1 MSKKVLVIGTS
12 LRKEG
17 NSNRLVQ
24 EFAKGAKDAGNEVDI
39 EYLYNKKINFC
50 KGCLACQRLMH
61 CVIDDDT
68 NAIVEKMKNSD
79 IIAFATPIYFYEM
92 CGQMKTLLDRSNPLF
107 PSKYCFRD
115 IYLLASAADTG
126 EYSMDGAIK
135 GLQGW
140 IDCFSK
146 TKLKGVVK
154 ALGAEGVGA
163 VEDGEALKEA
173 YAMGKAV

>member
-12 LRKEG
+12 FRKDG
-17 NSNRLVQ
+17 NSNRLAQ
-24 EFAKGAKDAGNEVDI
+24 EFAKGAKEAGNEVDI
-39 EYLYNKKINFC
+39 EYLFDKKINFC

-61 CVIDDDT
+61 CVIDDDA
-68 NAIVEKMKNSD
+68 NAIAEKMKNSD

-107 PSKYCFRD
+107 PSEYSFRD

-146 TKLKGVVK
+146 TELKGVVK
-154 ALGAEGVGA
+154 ALGAEGIGA
-163 VEDGEALKEA
+163 VEDSEALKEA